1 MRKWLGIDYRLSLLI
16 TRKYMRP
23 VIATMVPPMSAAIVG
38 LSKRE
43 LSASERCEVAN
54 PVNVNVKYVKP
65 KL

>member
-1 MRKWLGIDYRLSLLI
+1 
-16 TRKYMRP
+16 MRP